1 MTKKRNISEETKAK
15 LVERLAKAR
24 EAKRNKNPDKAH
36 YGVHHTVVAKSETDA
51 LCLKNVKSWIKTN
64 KEVRNELRTSVRKNV
79 KSSIAKLA
87 SVDGYIKHMEYYIR
101 HGDWIDP
108 KYGVDQQN
116 NIKYVCVAKA
126 YNSDGTVKRT
136 INTHYDDIG
145 LYTLE
150 MAIEDNPNLYNKT
163 SKRKR
168 IKR

>member
-36 YGVHHTVVAKSETDA
+36 YGVHPVVVAKPETDA

-64 KEVRNELRTSVRKNV
+64 KEVRNELRASVRRNV
-79 KSSIAKLA
+79 KGSIAKLA
-87 SVDGYIKHMEYYIR
+87 NVDGYIKHMEYYLR

-116 NIKYVCVAKA
+116 SVKYVCIAKA
-126 YNSDGTVKRT
+126 YNPDGTVKRVV
-136 INTHYDDIG
+136 NTYYDDIG

-150 MAIEDNPNLYNKT
+150 MAKEDNPNLYTKKP
-163 SKRKR
+163 KRKR